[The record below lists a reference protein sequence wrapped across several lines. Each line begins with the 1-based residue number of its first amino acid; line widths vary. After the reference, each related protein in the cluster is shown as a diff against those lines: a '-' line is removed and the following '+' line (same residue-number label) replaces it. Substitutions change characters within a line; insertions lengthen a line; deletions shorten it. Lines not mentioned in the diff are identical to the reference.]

1 MFVPYS
7 VMMTEHKPKRVI
19 KAERKE
25 EAKEFIEVASKVDEI
40 KDESSNEK
48 TVPIDDVV
56 SQSSEKQV
64 SKGSST
70 TLLDETEKSEEK

>member
-1 MFVPYS
+1 MFEPYS
-7 VMMTEHKPKRVI
+7 VMITEHKRKRVI

-48 TVPIDDVV
+48 TVPIYDVV

-70 TLLDETEKSEEK
+70 TLLDETEK